1 MHVHAGKPALTLQK
15 QACVHVAV
23 HEQTEKHGI
32 WIKQWAWNKRLRLQG
47 GRVYGTER
55 DKGDSEGKS
64 SPGSWAAG
72 EKLWPQM
79 FSAAR
84 LEAGH
89 GYATSCMSCG
99 KCRT

>member
-1 MHVHAGKPALTLQK
+1 MHVHAGKLALTLQK

-55 DKGDSEGKS
+55 DKEF
-64 SPGSWAAG
+64 SW
-72 EKLWPQM
+72 KLSGRRETLTTNVFRSTFGGRPWLRNLVYVM
-79 FSAAR
+79 W
-84 LEAGH
+84 
-89 GYATSCMSCG
+89 
-99 KCRT
+99 KV